1 MHEQPRVS
9 IIMHVPKDEPSC
21 SPLQDEES
29 SIVPGFNVAAL
40 LLRAI
45 EAA

>member
-9 IIMHVPKDEPSC
+9 IILHVPKDEPSC
-21 SPLQDEES
+21 SPLQDGES